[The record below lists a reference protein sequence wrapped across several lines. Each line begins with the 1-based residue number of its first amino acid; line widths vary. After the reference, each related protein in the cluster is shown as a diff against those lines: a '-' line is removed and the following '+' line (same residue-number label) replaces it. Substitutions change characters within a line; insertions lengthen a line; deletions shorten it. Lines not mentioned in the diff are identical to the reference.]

1 MIQITDNT
9 NLLISDLNEKLKTNC
24 PDLQLTVFPKGID
37 FKLCLLNNDVCVS
50 YLTINDINGFFNIL
64 SQTNDEY
71 QGRGYNKFLT
81 AVSIYLADTMTEYQ
95 ELYSSTSVKARIHI
109 LSQYNHR
116 LEEYEEDGEDGED
129 KPLNFFIRIDENK
142 NKAENIITEWIQNKC
157 VKNKANVE
165 GGGNKTRRNKQRR
178 KSKRRKSKRRK
189 SKRRKTKRFINNIYK
204 M

>member
-1 MIQITDNT
+1 
-9 NLLISDLNEKLKTNC
+9 
-24 PDLQLTVFPKGID
+24 
-37 FKLCLLNNDVCVS
+37 
-50 YLTINDINGFFNIL
+50 
-64 SQTNDEY
+64 
-71 QGRGYNKFLT
+71 
-81 AVSIYLADTMTEYQ
+81 MTEYQ
-95 ELYSSTSVKARIHI
+95 ELNSSTSVKARIHI

-189 SKRRKTKRFINNIYK
+189 SKRRKTKRFYK
-204 M
+204 